1 MAGKHLN
8 SCLDSGSQKKLPLA
22 PIMTQKRNDLSN
34 YEADKYKNIKLIILF
49 SIIVVILF
57 FAAVGTI
64 YCTSGGPDPFGRL
77 CNSNL
82 TYAEDDSMMLHKNK
96 IG

>member
-1 MAGKHLN
+1 
-8 SCLDSGSQKKLPLA
+8 
-22 PIMTQKRNDLSN
+22 MTQKRNDLSN
-34 YEADKYKNIKLIILF
+34 YEADKYKNIKLIIFF
-49 SIIVVILF
+49 SIIVVVLF

-64 YCTSGGPDPFGRL
+64 YCTSGGHDPIGRL

-82 TYAEDDSMMLHKNK
+82 TYTEDDSMSHKNK